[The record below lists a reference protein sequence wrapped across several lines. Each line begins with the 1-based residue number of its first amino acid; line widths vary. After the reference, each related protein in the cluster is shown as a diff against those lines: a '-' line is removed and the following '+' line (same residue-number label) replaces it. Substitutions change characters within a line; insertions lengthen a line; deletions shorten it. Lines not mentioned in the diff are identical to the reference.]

1 MNPELNRDGLHRTLE
16 RVIDQADEET
26 LNFMIKQCEMAL
38 SKLFLAKG
46 EKQRP
51 EVRRKLFGA
60 KNGVPLIFAGPF

>member
-16 RVIDQADEET
+16 RVIDQAGEET

-38 SKLFLAKG
+38 SKLVLAKG

-51 EVRRKLFGA
+51 EVRRKLVQF
-60 KNGVPLIFAGPF
+60 KKGVPLIF